1 MAGNRRSLEMALRQ
15 AARVLVLG
23 TCAALLL
30 PLPAPRAE
38 ESGWKQAVGRFGI
51 EKTLAED
58 CVVLL
63 KSAAVRD
70 PMQRVQ
76 GQRIYARARADVDG
90 LIALMEADLVGDR
103 SPAAVP
109 ELTYRL
115 ESVAS
120 QRQALCEHV
129 DAATGALP
137 PERTPAAALPSEGTE
152 GTAISLFDAA
162 VQIWEAYRSAG
173 SAERERII
181 AALAAT
187 RWRDYAEAS
196 PGARR

>member
-1 MAGNRRSLEMALRQ
+1 MALSQ

-30 PLPAPRAE
+30 PLPAPSAE
-38 ESGWKQAVGRFGI
+38 ESGWEQAVDRFGI
-51 EKTLAED
+51 EKTLAEG
-58 CVVLL
+58 CVLL
-63 KSAAVRD
+63 LKTAAVRD

-90 LIALMEADLVGDR
+90 LIALLEADLVGDR

-120 QRQALCEHV
+120 QRHALCEHV

-137 PERTPAAALPSEGTE
+137 PERTRAAALPSEGAE
-152 GTAISLFDAA
+152 GIAVSLVDAA
-162 VQIWEAYRSAG
+162 VQIWETYRSAG
-173 SAERERII
+173 SADRKRII

-187 RWRDYAEAS
+187 RWRDHAEVS
-196 PGARR
+196 PGASR